1 MAPRIRVAI
10 CGGGIAGSC
19 LFHSLLQHQH
29 LDVHIFESASNFKDV
44 GGALGITRNAIMAL
58 ELIGPSAKE
67 SLDRAGAV
75 PMGGVRF
82 MLAAGENQGALIDE
96 ANAEVQSN
104 RISSIVH
111 RGTLVREF
119 LRDLPQERMHASKK
133 LERVASGLCE
143 DGSTERLTLQFD
155 DGTTH
160 ECDVLIGADGIRSL
174 VRKTILGEEDPA
186 TYPRNTGT
194 WAIMTLKPY
203 DEAQA
208 AFGPELI
215 NKSDTREYMWV
226 GDGSFFLHNV
236 LDSGDTAQII
246 LSSND
251 ASVEQ
256 KDAWKRKVGVEEM
269 KDLCKDWP
277 RELNRAVHE
286 LLCNQEQSA
295 IYLWEHLPA
304 RTYVRGSMCI
314 MGDAAHST
322 TFWQGAGGGMC
333 VEDSLMLSCLLGRA
347 RTAAEATAALGVYS
361 RVRLPRTQRIVESS
375 RETGEIMNG
384 KGEHT
389 GLDLARLS
397 KGVLPRWDFIVDFDN
412 KQHVEEA
419 LEMLESD
426 PSELRRED

>member
-44 GGALGITRNAIMAL
+44 GGALGITRNAITAL

-133 LERVASGLCE
+133 LERVASSLCE

-277 RELNRAVHE
+277 RELNKAVHE
-286 LLCNQEQSA
+286 VSRLCNLVALSSRRLISPRVATLRPRAVGDISLGAPTGAHLRPRLHVHHGRRSA
-295 IYLWEHLPA
+295 LHHILAGSWRRHVRRGQLDAVVLAGPCSDSRRGHGRIRRIQPRPA
-304 RTYVRGSMCI
+304 ASDTAHRGVEPRDG
-314 MGDAAHST
+314 GDYERQRGAH
-322 TFWQGAGGGMC
+322 GARPG
-333 VEDSLMLSCLLGRA
+333 
-347 RTAAEATAALGVYS
+347 AAE
-361 RVRLPRTQRIVESS
+361 
-375 RETGEIMNG
+375 
-384 KGEHT
+384 
-389 GLDLARLS
+389 
-397 KGVLPRWDFIVDFDN
+397 
-412 KQHVEEA
+412 
-419 LEMLESD
+419 
-426 PSELRRED
+426 